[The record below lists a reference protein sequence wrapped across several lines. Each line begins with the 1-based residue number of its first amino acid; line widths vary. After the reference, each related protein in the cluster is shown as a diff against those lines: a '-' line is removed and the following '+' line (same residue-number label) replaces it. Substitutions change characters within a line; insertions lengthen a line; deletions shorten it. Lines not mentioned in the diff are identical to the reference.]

1 MAACPR
7 EQGSLHRLQ
16 QAQHLA
22 EQAQLNTRPDAHDRT
37 ADLDLDRR
45 RARTAI
51 RHHRNKIG
59 SVRASLGHRIGTR
72 SELPPPPI
80 ELVAMQPVAQRDLA
94 RLRARRLALRDDR
107 SLLLIAPASAARRS
121 CQHFHATETVPINWQ
136 ITWHTIP
143 LPRSNQG
150 RITPFPSSAATWG
163 SGSAYPYIGAGWL
176 CSMCRRGTGGSV
188 SICRH
193 GAGRVCFDLLARRE
207 SDLSRSTGA
216 GPDRCVSMRRR
227 GAGGIMARPG
237 RCIPMYRRGAGW

>member
-1 MAACPR
+1 MTACPR

-22 EQAQLNTRPDAHDRT
+22 EQAQLDTCLDPHDRA

-45 RARTAI
+45 RARTTI
-51 RHHRNKIG
+51 RHHRNEIG
-59 SVRASLGHRIGTR
+59 SVRANLGHRIGNR
-72 SELPPPPI
+72 SELPPPTI

-143 LPRSNQG
+143 LPRSNQAG
-150 RITPFPSSAATWG
+150 SPHCQPAQRGDRAPLTALRYAGAPRPPAAR
-163 SGSAYPYIGAGWL
+163 PP
-176 CSMCRRGTGGSV
+176 MSV
-188 SICRH
+188 TFLN
-193 GAGRVCFDLLARRE
+193 GRE
-207 SDLSRSTGA
+207 SD
-216 GPDRCVSMRRR
+216 
-227 GAGGIMARPG
+227 I
-237 RCIPMYRRGAGW
+237 